1 METRALKAL
10 IFPFHF
16 IRSPNSLL
24 KHTWCSQGCF
34 AAHIQ
39 LCCASPWWGCVQ
51 NRLRLMQTEAHEIPP
66 ALPLM
71 PQSRSFSSLLVLLSK
86 SSGIPLTHLGL
97 MWAHSVHPSVVRAV
111 GDNNVTGG
119 TERPTWRASCAP
131 NLSHPPHTHT
141 MSQVSPRPSL
151 AQVAAQLHSRCP
163 CSTAASASDTS

>member
-111 GDNNVTGG
+111 GDNNDDRRHWEAYMEGKLCTK
-119 TERPTWRASCAP
+119 PF
-131 NLSHPPHTHT
+131 PPSTHTHHE
-141 MSQVSPRPSL
+141 PG
-151 AQVAAQLHSRCP
+151 
-163 CSTAASASDTS
+163 